1 MSSAP
6 PRWSPQAKRSSEV
19 TPPERRAP
27 GKNVK
32 LTMAV
37 VEGDHTKKLARPPNG
52 KKESST
58 KPKVGSHYVH
68 GDHGGARG
76 ASFTVPKR
84 RLSLPFAGAEAA
96 AATAASLIE
105 VVKDV
110 PLTLAEEETLR
121 VKFNEFDLNGDGS
134 LDKQEIA
141 NLLRVCDRYTNDDA
155 VEALV
160 DAVDD
165 NGTHIAQLPARTHT
179 AACFTHHFVPT
190 TGAGRIQLRE
200 LLDYMRATPTPK
212 HSAEE
217 FACASLF
224 TSVALGA
231 PTPALLEPTPDAKV
245 KPEDLDR
252 LLAESFDLPEGA
264 LTDLLDPKERASLSV
279 HDLTKLLLNAPAQ

>member
-6 PRWSPQAKRSSEV
+6 PRWSPQAKRASEV

-52 KKESST
+52 KKESPT

-121 VKFNEFDLNGDGS
+121 VKFNEFDLYTKA
-134 LDKQEIA
+134 DKA
-141 NLLRVCDRYTNDDA
+141 PD
-155 VEALV
+155 VEALKPYYQGLI
-160 DAVDD
+160 DKYCP
-165 NGTHIAQLPARTHT
+165 GK
-179 AACFTHHFVPT
+179 
-190 TGAGRIQLRE
+190 LRW
-200 LLDYMRATPTPK
+200 
-212 HSAEE
+212 
-217 FACASLF
+217 
-224 TSVALGA
+224 
-231 PTPALLEPTPDAKV
+231 
-245 KPEDLDR
+245 
-252 LLAESFDLPEGA
+252 
-264 LTDLLDPKERASLSV
+264 
-279 HDLTKLLLNAPAQ
+279 

>member
-6 PRWSPQAKRSSEV
+6 PRWSPQPKRASEV

-37 VEGDHTKKLARPPNG
+37 VEGDHSKKLARPPNG

-134 LDKQEIA
+134 LDKQEVA

-165 NGTHIAQLPARTHT
+165 NGTHIGTRLGIRILLTSHPPPSLP
-179 AACFTHHFVPT
+179 
-190 TGAGRIQLRE
+190 GDGRIQLRE

-252 LLAESFDLPEGA
+252 LLVESFDLPEGA

-279 HDLTKLLLNAPAQ
+279 HDLTKLLLNAPAP

>member
-1 MSSAP
+1 MPSAP

-165 NGTHIAQLPARTHT
+165 NGTHVGTHTQLPASPTTSSLLQAT
-179 AACFTHHFVPT
+179 AA
-190 TGAGRIQLRE
+190 
-200 LLDYMRATPTPK
+200 
-212 HSAEE
+212 SS
-217 FACASLF
+217 CASCSTTCARRRRRSTRPRSLR
-224 TSVALGA
+224 A
-231 PTPALLEPTPDAKV
+231 PRSSPPSPSARRRPRCSSRRPTRK
-245 KPEDLDR
+245 
-252 LLAESFDLPEGA
+252 
-264 LTDLLDPKERASLSV
+264 
-279 HDLTKLLLNAPAQ
+279 

>member
-6 PRWSPQAKRSSEV
+6 PRWSPQSKRSSEV
-19 TPPERRAP
+19 TPPERRVP

-37 VEGDHTKKLARPPNG
+37 VEGDHSKKLARPPNG

-165 NGTHIAQLPARTHT
+165 NGAGRGANPRHPARQPSRSALRAQAT
-179 AACFTHHFVPT
+179 AAF
-190 TGAGRIQLRE
+190 
-200 LLDYMRATPTPK
+200 
-212 HSAEE
+212 S
-217 FACASLF
+217 CASSSTTCARRRRRSTRPKSLR
-224 TSVALGA
+224 A
-231 PTPALLEPTPDAKV
+231 PRSSPPSPSARRRPRCSSRRPTRK
-245 KPEDLDR
+245 
-252 LLAESFDLPEGA
+252 
-264 LTDLLDPKERASLSV
+264 
-279 HDLTKLLLNAPAQ
+279 

>member
-6 PRWSPQAKRSSEV
+6 PRWSPQPKRASEV

-165 NGTHIAQLPARTHT
+165 NGTHIGTHTQLPASPTTSSLPQAT
-179 AACFTHHFVPT
+179 AA
-190 TGAGRIQLRE
+190 
-200 LLDYMRATPTPK
+200 
-212 HSAEE
+212 SS
-217 FACASLF
+217 CASCS
-224 TSVALGA
+224 TTCA
-231 PTPALLEPTPDAKV
+231 PRRRRSTRPRSLRAPRSSPPSPSARRRPRCSSRRPTRK
-245 KPEDLDR
+245 
-252 LLAESFDLPEGA
+252 
-264 LTDLLDPKERASLSV
+264 
-279 HDLTKLLLNAPAQ
+279 

>member
-6 PRWSPQAKRSSEV
+6 PRWSPQPKRASEV

-37 VEGDHTKKLARPPNG
+37 VEGDHSKKLARPPNSN
-52 KKESST
+52 KESST

-134 LDKQEIA
+134 LDKQEVA

-165 NGTHIAQLPARTHT
+165 NGTHIGTRLGIRILLTSHPPPSLP
-179 AACFTHHFVPT
+179 
-190 TGAGRIQLRE
+190 GDGRIQLRE

-279 HDLTKLLLNAPAQ
+279 HDLTKLLLNAPAP

>member
-165 NGTHIAQLPARTHT
+165 NGTHIGTHTQLPASPTTSSLPQAT
-179 AACFTHHFVPT
+179 AAF
-190 TGAGRIQLRE
+190 
-200 LLDYMRATPTPK
+200 
-212 HSAEE
+212 S
-217 FACASLF
+217 CASSSTTCARRRRRSTRPKSLR
-224 TSVALGA
+224 A
-231 PTPALLEPTPDAKV
+231 PRSSPPSPSARRRPRCSSRRPTRK
-245 KPEDLDR
+245 
-252 LLAESFDLPEGA
+252 
-264 LTDLLDPKERASLSV
+264 
-279 HDLTKLLLNAPAQ
+279 

>member
-6 PRWSPQAKRSSEV
+6 PRWSPQAKRASEV

-165 NGTHIAQLPARTHT
+165 NGTHIGRWAHAPAHPPLP
-179 AACFTHHFVPT
+179 PS
-190 TGAGRIQLRE
+190 TGDGRIQLRE

-264 LTDLLDPKERASLSV
+264 LTDLLDPKERSSLSV
-279 HDLTKLLLNAPAQ
+279 HDLTKLLLNAPAP

>member
-52 KKESST
+52 KKESPT

-165 NGTHIAQLPARTHT
+165 NGD
-179 AACFTHHFVPT
+179 
-190 TGAGRIQLRE
+190 GRIQLRE

-279 HDLTKLLLNAPAQ
+279 HDLTKLLLNAPAP

>member
-6 PRWSPQAKRSSEV
+6 PRWSPQAKRASEV

-37 VEGDHTKKLARPPNG
+37 VEGDHNKKLARPPNG

-165 NGTHIAQLPARTHT
+165 NGTHVGTHTQLPASPTTSSLPQAT
-179 AACFTHHFVPT
+179 AA
-190 TGAGRIQLRE
+190 
-200 LLDYMRATPTPK
+200 
-212 HSAEE
+212 SS
-217 FACASLF
+217 CASSSTTCARRRRRSTRPRNLR
-224 TSVALGA
+224 A
-231 PTPALLEPTPDAKV
+231 PRSSPPSPSARRRPRCSSRRPTRK
-245 KPEDLDR
+245 
-252 LLAESFDLPEGA
+252 
-264 LTDLLDPKERASLSV
+264 
-279 HDLTKLLLNAPAQ
+279 

>member
-37 VEGDHTKKLARPPNG
+37 VEGDHSKKLARPPNG

-96 AATAASLIE
+96 PSTS
-105 VVKDV
+105 
-110 PLTLAEEETLR
+110 R
-121 VKFNEFDLNGDGS
+121 RS
-134 LDKQEIA
+134 
-141 NLLRVCDRYTNDDA
+141 
-155 VEALV
+155 
-160 DAVDD
+160 
-165 NGTHIAQLPARTHT
+165 
-179 AACFTHHFVPT
+179 PT
-190 TGAGRIQLRE
+190 C
-200 LLDYMRATPTPK
+200 
-212 HSAEE
+212 S
-217 FACASLF
+217 ACA
-224 TSVALGA
+224 TGTRTT
-231 PTPALLEPTPDAKV
+231 TP
-245 KPEDLDR
+245 
-252 LLAESFDLPEGA
+252 S
-264 LTDLLDPKERASLSV
+264 S
-279 HDLTKLLLNAPAQ
+279 APAPSP

>member
-19 TPPERRAP
+19 TPPERSAP

-165 NGTHIAQLPARTHT
+165 NGTHIGTHTRLPASPTASSLLQAT
-179 AACFTHHFVPT
+179 AA
-190 TGAGRIQLRE
+190 
-200 LLDYMRATPTPK
+200 
-212 HSAEE
+212 SS
-217 FACASLF
+217 CASCS
-224 TSVALGA
+224 TTCARRRRRSTRPKSSRA
-231 PTPALLEPTPDAKV
+231 PRSSPPSPSARRRPRCSSRRPT
-245 KPEDLDR
+245 R
-252 LLAESFDLPEGA
+252 
-264 LTDLLDPKERASLSV
+264 R
-279 HDLTKLLLNAPAQ
+279 

>member
-6 PRWSPQAKRSSEV
+6 PRWSPQAKRASEV

-37 VEGDHTKKLARPPNG
+37 VEGDHNKKLARPPNG

-165 NGTHIAQLPARTHT
+165 NGTHIGTHTQLPASPTASSLLQAT
-179 AACFTHHFVPT
+179 AA
-190 TGAGRIQLRE
+190 
-200 LLDYMRATPTPK
+200 
-212 HSAEE
+212 SS
-217 FACASLF
+217 CASSSTTCARRRRRSTRPRSLR
-224 TSVALGA
+224 A
-231 PTPALLEPTPDAKV
+231 PRSSPPSPSARRRPRCSSRRPTRK
-245 KPEDLDR
+245 
-252 LLAESFDLPEGA
+252 
-264 LTDLLDPKERASLSV
+264 
-279 HDLTKLLLNAPAQ
+279 

>member
-165 NGTHIAQLPARTHT
+165 NGTHIGTHTQLPASPTASSLLQAT
-179 AACFTHHFVPT
+179 AA
-190 TGAGRIQLRE
+190 
-200 LLDYMRATPTPK
+200 
-212 HSAEE
+212 SS
-217 FACASLF
+217 CASCS
-224 TSVALGA
+224 TTCARRRRRSTRPRSSRA
-231 PTPALLEPTPDAKV
+231 PRSSPPSPSARRRPRCSSRRPTRK
-245 KPEDLDR
+245 
-252 LLAESFDLPEGA
+252 
-264 LTDLLDPKERASLSV
+264 
-279 HDLTKLLLNAPAQ
+279 